1 MRGAAQAARDSDSE
15 FAAAGSDIRSVVS
28 LRAVP
33 WLLVT
38 YDDLRELPLD
48 SRAGFVASLVDG
60 KCTVEML
67 LDVSGM
73 PEDETLD
80 ILRELVRLGAVELR
94 DAT

>member
-1 MRGAAQAARDSDSE
+1 MRGAAQAARDSDAE

-28 LRAVP
+28 LHAVP

-38 YDDLRELPLD
+38 YDALRGLPLD
-48 SRAGFVASLVDG
+48 PRAAFVASLVDG

-67 LDVSGM
+67 LDVTAM

-94 DAT
+94 DA